1 MLEACGA
8 RMRDRV
14 PRSVEMSEVAL
25 SLCVASVTASERL
38 PELQAEAGEV
48 LDGWLP
54 DELCTAQPSL
64 AVVSYLLAQ
73 ACAAGG
79 GPVLSV
85 AKCGVCCTG
94 LRDAVRSIDRTVQA
108 HEARCDPS
116 FVDGIVTMDEP
127 TEWGWSTPWR
137 MNVRD
142 GRLLSLIDESVRRAV
157 DLRDVLASE
166 SVTQKSAA
174 TRAVMLIDVL
184 NEARNRL

>member
-1 MLEACGA
+1 MSGVGACA
-8 RMRDRV
+8 IR
-14 PRSVEMSEVAL
+14 PRAL
-25 SLCVASVTASERL
+25 CSAAKTHVSAERN
-38 PELQAEAGEV
+38 AY
-48 LDGWLP
+48 
-54 DELCTAQPSL
+54 SH
-64 AVVSYLLAQ
+64 LLAQ

-184 NEARNRL
+184 NEVRNRLEDAEKDEAGRRRGQ